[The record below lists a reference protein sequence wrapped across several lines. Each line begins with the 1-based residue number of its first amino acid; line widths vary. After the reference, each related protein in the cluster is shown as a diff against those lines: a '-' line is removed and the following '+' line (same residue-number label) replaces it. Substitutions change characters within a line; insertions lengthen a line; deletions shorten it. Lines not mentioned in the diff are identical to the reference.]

1 MCTIRHFVMAV
12 IQPYFATQ
20 KIRMSVSSQLNKDYY
35 FFCRFSHEYCTAA
48 FWGLGDNFGIWQF
61 IIKIKLPKL
70 NLPKFNF
77 QFYNHIMNN
86 MKIAKIKIKKNKRY
100 TFLPQITKIIPCT
113 VMSEPQEEQLVDFFF
128 SLLFQSA
135 QKILKTL

>member
-1 MCTIRHFVMAV
+1 
-12 IQPYFATQ
+12 
-20 KIRMSVSSQLNKDYY
+20 
-35 FFCRFSHEYCTAA
+35 
-48 FWGLGDNFGIWQF
+48 
-61 IIKIKLPKL
+61 
-70 NLPKFNF
+70 
-77 QFYNHIMNN
+77 MNN